1 MSDSLSVVIP
11 AYNEEKG
18 IGKVLVELND
28 VLNKTGLA
36 HEIIVVDD
44 GSEDATA
51 KIVQGNEFVKL
62 VQHPANKGY
71 GSSLK
76 TGIRNATGKW
86 ILITDADGTYP
97 VKDIPRLLEHI
108 GNYDMVV
115 GARTG
120 KDVNIPLYRRPAKKI
135 LAWLAN
141 YLAET
146 NIPDINSGMRVF
158 RKEDALK
165 FFSILP
171 KGFSF
176 TTTITMAYLSNDY
189 TIKYLPI
196 DYYRRHGVSKISP
209 IRDFVNF
216 AVLMIRTVAYFNPL
230 KVFLPASI
238 IFFVAG
244 FLVLL
249 YQIILYRNIADLPVM
264 LLLAALQIGLM
275 GLLADLIVRKRL

>member
-1 MSDSLSVVIP
+1 MFDSLSVVIP

-76 TGIRNATGKW
+76 TGIRNAAGKW

-97 VKDIPRLLEHI
+97 IKDIPRLLEHI
-108 GNYDMVV
+108 GHYDMVV

-209 IRDFVNF
+209 LRDFFNF

-244 FLVLL
+244 FVILL
-249 YQIILYRNIADLPVM
+249 YQGIVYRNIADLPVM
-264 LLLAALQIGLM
+264 LLLAALQIVLM

>member
-1 MSDSLSVVIP
+1 MSDSISVVIP

-18 IGKVLVELND
+18 IGNVLAELEN
-28 VLNKTGLA
+28 VLSKTGLA

-51 KIVQGNEFVKL
+51 KIVQGCEFVKL

-97 VKDIPRLLEHI
+97 TKEIPGLLEFI
-108 GNYDMVV
+108 GQYDMVV

-120 KDVNIPLYRRPAKKI
+120 KDVNIPLYRKPAKKL

-146 NIPDINSGMRVF
+146 KIPDINSGMRIF

-165 FFSILP
+165 FFSVLP

-176 TTTITMAYLSNDY
+176 TTTITLAYLSNDY
-189 TIKYLPI
+189 TIKYVPI
-196 DYYRRHGVSKISP
+196 DYYKRHGTSKISP
-209 IRDFVNF
+209 LRDFLNF

-230 KVFLPASI
+230 KVFLPVSL
-238 IFFVAG
+238 FMFAG
-244 FLVLL
+244 GMISLL
-249 YQIILYRNIADLPVM
+249 YTVIVYRNVTELPVM
-264 LLLAALQIGLM
+264 LLLASLQIGFM
-275 GLLADLIVRKRL
+275 GLVADLITKKQ